1 MMKYLYPVLLSCLLL
16 GSCGKGF
23 FDQYPG
29 DVLSGANFYT
39 QPGDF
44 EQGLNGAYA
53 NLRSNYRW
61 WYIFGDMTTDDVYN
75 WKRNNSSTN
84 IQFNESNIS
93 ADNSLLN
100 DLWNTSYAT
109 IARCNIVAGRIG
121 NITMDETLK
130 KRYVGEAKFL
140 RALIYFNLVRV
151 FGDVPLVLTE
161 VMQAQESF
169 GFGREA
175 STKVYDQI
183 AQDLQEAADA
193 LPATYDKNSDIGR
206 ATSIAARSLLGK
218 VYLTRKQ
225 FTEAATVLQEVINS
239 GIPALLPAYT
249 DIFLP
254 DNPNNKE
261 VIFAV
266 QYARG
271 FDPQQGSPFGNDVAP
286 NEPVDKVVVAAGN
299 GQGTFLI
306 TDDLAHIFTGADTR
320 KSAIDS
326 ATGTR
331 KYYFTKKYFD
341 PAITKAND
349 SGNDWI
355 VLRYADVLLMAAEA
369 YNEANQAQQ
378 ALDYLNQV
386 RHRAGLNNAETTDK
400 MALRVEIATERR
412 MELNC
417 EGHRWFDLARTGQVK
432 TVMNAFFEKYK
443 TDDDQAGK
451 NSSIQDNELIF
462 PIPGF
467 QVNLNPDKIKQN
479 PGY

>member
-1 MMKYLYPVLLSCLLL
+1 MKYLLYPVLLSCLLL

-44 EQGLNGAYA
+44 EQGLNAAYS
-53 NLRSNYRW
+53 NLRNNYRW
-61 WYIFGDMTTDDVYN
+61 WYVFGDMTSDDVYN
-75 WKRNNSSTN
+75 WKRNNSSTI
-84 IQFNESNIS
+84 IQFNESNVS

-100 DLWNTSYAT
+100 DLWNNAYAT
-109 IARCNIVAGRIG
+109 IARSNIIIGRIQ
-121 NITMDETLK
+121 NITMDATLK
-130 KRYVGEAKFL
+130 QRYTGEAKFL

-161 VMQAQESF
+161 VTQAQQSF
-169 GFGREA
+169 DFAREA
-175 STKVYDQI
+175 GDKVYAQI
-183 AQDLQEAADA
+183 IQDLKDAAAA
-193 LPATYDKNSDIGR
+193 LPDTYTKNNDIGR

-225 FTEAATVLQEVINS
+225 YPEASAVLQEVIGS
-239 GIPALLPAYT
+239 GIPALLPVYS

-254 DNPNNKE
+254 DNANNKE
-261 VIFAV
+261 IIFAV

-286 NEPVDKVVVAAGN
+286 NEPVNKPVVTAGN
-299 GQGTFLI
+299 GQGTFLA
-306 TDDLAHIFTGADTR
+306 TDDLVQTFTSADTR
-320 KSAIDS
+320 KQAIDS

-331 KYYFTKKYFD
+331 KYYYTKKYFD
-341 PAITKAND
+341 PAMTKAND
-349 SGNDWI
+349 AGNDWI

-369 YNEANQAQQ
+369 YNEQGQITP
-378 ALDYLNQV
+378 ALTYMNQV
-386 RHRAGLNNAETTDK
+386 RHRAALNASTTTDK
-400 MALRVEIATERR
+400 VTLRAEIVVERR
-412 MELNC
+412 LELNC
-417 EGHRWFDLARTGQVK
+417 EGHRWFDLVRTGQVK

-451 NSSIQDNELIF
+451 SSTIQDNELIF

>member
-1 MMKYLYPVLLSCLLL
+1 MKYLLYPVLFSCLLL

-29 DVLSGANFYT
+29 DVLSNANFYT
-39 QPGDF
+39 QSGDF
-44 EQGLNGAYA
+44 EQGLNAAYA
-53 NLRSNYRW
+53 NLRNNYRW
-61 WYIFGDMTTDDVYN
+61 WYVFGDMTSDDVYN
-75 WKRNNSSTN
+75 WKRNNSSTI

-93 ADNSLLN
+93 SDNSLLN
-100 DLWNTSYAT
+100 DLWNSSYAT

-130 KRYVGEAKFL
+130 QRYTGEAKFL

-161 VMQAQESF
+161 VTAAQQSF
-169 GFGREA
+169 GFAREA
-175 STKVYDQI
+175 SDKVYAQI
-183 AQDLQEAADA
+183 VQDLKDAAA
-193 LPATYDKNSDIGR
+193 TLPDVYTKNNDIGR
-206 ATSIAARSLLGK
+206 ATSIAAKSLLGK

-225 FTEAATVLQEVINS
+225 YPEAAAILQEVIGS
-239 GIPALLPAYT
+239 GIPALLPTYT
-249 DIFLP
+249 DVFSP

-261 VIFAV
+261 IIFAV
-266 QYARG
+266 QYGRG

-286 NEPVDKVVVAAGN
+286 NEPVNKIVVAAGN
-299 GQGTFLI
+299 GQGTFLV
-306 TDDLAHIFTGADTR
+306 TDDLAQAFTTADTR
-320 KSAIDS
+320 KQAIDS

-331 KYYFTKKYFD
+331 KYYFTNKYFD

-349 SGNDWI
+349 AANDWI

-369 YNEANQAQQ
+369 YNEQGQVTP
-378 ALDYLNQV
+378 ALTYMNEV
-386 RHRAGLNNAETTDK
+386 RHRAALTASATTDK
-400 MALRVEIATERR
+400 GTLRTEIAQERR
-412 MELNC
+412 LELNC
-417 EGHRWFDLARTGQVK
+417 EGHRWFDLVRTGQAK

-443 TDDDQAGK
+443 ADDDQAGK
-451 NSSIQDNELIF
+451 SSTIQDNELIF

-467 QVNLNPDKIKQN
+467 QVNLNPEKIKQN

>member
-1 MMKYLYPVLLSCLLL
+1 MKYLYHVLLLCIMLS
-16 GSCGKGF
+16 SCGKGF
-23 FDQYPG
+23 FEQYPR
-29 DVLSGANFYT
+29 DVLSGGNFYT
-39 QPGDF
+39 RPGDF
-44 EQGLNGAYA
+44 EQGLNAAYA
-53 NLRSNYRW
+53 NLTGNYRW
-61 WYIFGDMTTDDVYN
+61 WYVFGDMTSDDVYN
-75 WKRNNSSTN
+75 WKRNNSSTM

-100 DLWNTSYAT
+100 DLWNSTYAT
-109 IARCNIVAGRIG
+109 IARCNIVIGRIG

-130 KRYVGEAKFL
+130 KRYTGEAKFL

-161 VMQAQESF
+161 VTQAQESF
-169 GFGREA
+169 GFAREA
-175 STKVYDQI
+175 SDSVYAQI
-183 AQDLQEAADA
+183 ILDLKDAAA
-193 LPATYDKNSDIGR
+193 TLPAAYTTNNDIGR

-225 FTEAATVLQEVINS
+225 YPEAAAILQEVISS

-254 DNPNNKE
+254 DNPNNRE
-261 VIFAV
+261 IIFAV

-271 FDPQQGSPFGNDVAP
+271 FDPQLGSPFGNDVAP

-306 TDDLAHIFTGADTR
+306 TDDLTNAFTSADTR
-320 KSAIDS
+320 KRAIDS

-349 SGNDWI
+349 AGNDWI

-369 YNEANQAQQ
+369 YNELGQPQP
-378 ALDYLNQV
+378 ALTYLNEV
-386 RHRAGLNNAETTDK
+386 RHRAALSASGTTEK
-400 MALRVEIATERR
+400 TALRSAIALERR
-412 MELNC
+412 LELNC
-417 EGHRWFDLARTGQVK
+417 EGHRWFDLVRTGQAK

-443 TDDDQAGK
+443 ADDDQTGK
-451 NSSIQDNELIF
+451 NSAIQDNELIF